1 MVLQLYEG
9 LSSEGLQANEQQ
21 FASSSED
28 DLAFTS
34 NPARLMTMACERRRT
49 LSRYKTHD
57 GKVCR
62 PRKTRVLTVMA
73 GMWRTTR
80 TRGSKR
86 SRTSTR
92 KNCKGKQKVSFGVS
106 SGSDKEIRKNLHDL
120 YWGHR
125 VRRRRRRRKK
135 AVQTG
140 IRNRHSASYV

>member
-73 GMWRTTR
+73 GMWRMTR
-80 TRGSKR
+80 TRGSKGLEHRHAR
-86 SRTSTR
+86 SARESKSCPLGFRQDLTKRSAKIPTIST
-92 KNCKGKQKVSFGVS
+92 GV
-106 SGSDKEIRKNLHDL
+106 I
-120 YWGHR
+120 
-125 VRRRRRRRKK
+125 V
-135 AVQTG
+135 
-140 IRNRHSASYV
+140 